1 MLVRTPAVA
10 FAVALAVVSRAAV
23 IEVTE
28 GGDFN
33 DATYMFSDSSGTEMS
48 SLKGNSTAVT
58 SSTDLVTGSGNSV
71 NDLAARLAAAEAI
84 IALLPIFPRMA
95 FAEPRGTSGG
105 TTFFHQKQF
114 SAACESIDGRVS
126 SLTFAECSSLAAG
139 SYTGWAAA
147 REWHSGV
154 SLATW
159 APGCVRHNLN
169 DYENGE
175 SLSAGTSLDATGG
188 GDIRWNTNA
197 GASGSWWTT
206 APFMSPVCKYS

>member
-1 MLVRTPAVA
+1 MYC
-10 FAVALAVVSRAAV
+10 SRACSIAAW
-23 IEVTE
+23 E
-28 GGDFN
+28 GFP
-33 DATYMFSDSSGTEMS
+33 
-48 SLKGNSTAVT
+48 
-58 SSTDLVTGSGNSV
+58 DLVTGSGNSV

-84 IALLPIFPRMA
+84 IALLATFPRMA

-147 REWHSGV
+147 REWHPGQ
-154 SLATW
+154 SLATS

-175 SLSAGTSLDATGG
+175 SLSDPSSAIASAALAGPAP
-188 GDIRWNTNA
+188 
-197 GASGSWWTT
+197 ASG
-206 APFMSPVCKYS
+206 